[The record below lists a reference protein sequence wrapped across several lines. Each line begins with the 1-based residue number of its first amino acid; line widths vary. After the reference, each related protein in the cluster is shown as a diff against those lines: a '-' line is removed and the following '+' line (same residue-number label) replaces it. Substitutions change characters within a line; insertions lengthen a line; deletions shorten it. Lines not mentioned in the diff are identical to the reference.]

1 MHVTDI
7 RERINW
13 INGNK
18 NEMNFSSEI
27 KLVNILKKKKKKKL
41 QENYW
46 ANLRWQGVN

>member
-27 KLVNILKKKKKKKL
+27 KLVNILKKKKTAGKL
-41 QENYW
+41 LGKSPLAGGE
-46 ANLRWQGVN
+46 LI

>member
-18 NEMNFSSEI
+18 NEKNFSSEI
-27 KLVNILKKKKKKKL
+27 KLVNILKKKKKNCRKITG
-41 QENYW
+41 QISFG
-46 ANLRWQGVN
+46 RG